1 MDKSKLIIILLV
13 IVFILISLH
22 LCLFKSK
29 ENFQSVTN
37 STMGNSSN
45 NSMFNKTSDFS
56 EYSKNSDKL
65 LDMWN
70 SLDFIEEKCDSMFEK
85 QRYKEELERMRQ
97 NDLIFNEL
105 TEQDKKIQEL
115 KEIIKYLTIEK
126 KRRDKINNKCRMN
139 TQRKLNTNYD
149 IVKKLNK
156 DGLARDNTVNLDLNI
171 SNSDAF
177 KSLLKASQSKNA
189 SNTRKCRSKGS
200 SHVNIDKT
208 SLGKCY
214 GCDSDKLKNNEPYI
228 LKDFE

>member
-13 IVFILISLH
+13 VVFILISLH

-29 ENFQSVTN
+29 ENFQSQDNTN
-37 STMGNSSN
+37 D
-45 NSMFNKTSDFS
+45 MFNKTHDFS

-70 SLDFIEEKCDSMFEK
+70 SLEFIEEKCDALFEK
-85 QRYKEELERMRQ
+85 QRYKEEIERMRQ
-97 NDLIFNEL
+97 NDMIFNEL

-126 KRRDKINNKCRMN
+126 KRRNKINNKCRTN

-156 DGLARDNTVNLDLNI
+156 DGLARDNTLNLDLNI
-171 SNSDAF
+171 SNSEAL
-177 KSLLKASQSKNA
+177 KSLLKSSQNKNEGKSK
-189 SNTRKCRSKGS
+189 KCGS
-200 SHVNIDKT
+200 RGPSHVNIDKT
-208 SLGKCY
+208 NLNKCY
-214 GCDSDKLKNNEPYI
+214 GCDSNKLKNNEAYI
-228 LKDFE
+228 LKDFK

>member
-13 IVFILISLH
+13 VVFILISLH

-29 ENFQSVTN
+29 ENFQSQDNT
-37 STMGNSSN
+37 SD
-45 NSMFNKTSDFS
+45 MFNKTHDFS

-70 SLDFIEEKCDSMFEK
+70 SLEFIEEKCDALFEK
-85 QRYKEELERMRQ
+85 QRYKEEIERMRQ
-97 NDLIFNEL
+97 NDMIFNEL

-126 KRRDKINNKCRMN
+126 KRRDKINNKCRTN
-139 TQRKLNTNYD
+139 AQRKLNTNYD

-156 DGLARDNTVNLDLNI
+156 DGLARDNTLNLDLNI
-171 SNSDAF
+171 SNSDAL
-177 KSLLKASQSKNA
+177 KSLLNSSQNKNEGKL
-189 SNTRKCRSKGS
+189 RKCRSKGS

-208 SLGKCY
+208 NLNKCY
-214 GCDSDKLKNNEPYI
+214 GCDSNKLKNNEAYI
-228 LKDFE
+228 LKDFK

>member
-13 IVFILISLH
+13 VVFILISLH

-29 ENFQSVTN
+29 ENFQSQDDT
-37 STMGNSSN
+37 SN
-45 NSMFNKTSDFS
+45 MFNKTHDFS

-70 SLDFIEEKCDSMFEK
+70 SLEFIEEKCDALFEK
-85 QRYKEELERMRQ
+85 QRYKEEIERMRQ
-97 NDLIFNEL
+97 NDMIFNEL

-126 KRRDKINNKCRMN
+126 KRRNKINNKCRTN

-156 DGLARDNTVNLDLNI
+156 DGLARDNTLNLDLNI
-171 SNSDAF
+171 SNSDAL
-177 KSLLKASQSKNA
+177 KSLLNSSQNKNEGKP
-189 SNTRKCRSKGS
+189 RKCRSKGL

-208 SLGKCY
+208 NLNKCY
-214 GCDSDKLKNNEPYI
+214 GCDSNKLKNNEAYI
-228 LKDFE
+228 LKDFK

>member
-1 MDKSKLIIILLV
+1 M
-13 IVFILISLH
+13 
-22 LCLFKSK
+22 FK
-29 ENFQSVTN
+29 
-37 STMGNSSN
+37 
-45 NSMFNKTSDFS
+45 KTHDFA

-70 SLDFIEEKCDSMFEK
+70 SLEFIEEKCDGLFEK

-97 NDLIFNEL
+97 NDMIFNEL

-177 KSLLKASQSKNA
+177 KSLLKSSTGKT
-189 SNTRKCRSKGS
+189 SNTRKCRNKGS
-200 SHVNIDKT
+200 SYINIDKN
-208 SLGKCY
+208 SLDKCY
-214 GCDSDKLKNNEPYI
+214 GCDSNKLKNNEAYI
-228 LKDFE
+228 LKDFN